1 MLSCELPVFL
11 AYFSLIDHI
20 RQWFDMKTTKFL
32 LVVVVLVAFVA
43 LVPSE
48 AEVCHRWVKLNKSP
62 VCFGAKGNTYGS
74 FTYGKN
80 IFVSSFMLVH
90 RSGTVTCN
98 SKDHSYWGCSVDHA
112 KIATVITD
120 GKKRVLAPTLTGKPS
135 WYNLPGY
142 TSSSSA
148 LVFCVQPKT
157 PLCVFSTTEIRL
169 WYAED
174 LYDQSESDNGGKTCA
189 DVYASLALDW
199 SMPGKRFSTFEWP
212 HHSVS
217 GMYQSKDSVHDFNN
231 SSFCSFYTVL
241 WYFVP

>member
-1 MLSCELPVFL
+1 
-11 AYFSLIDHI
+11 
-20 RQWFDMKTTKFL
+20 MKTTKFL

-43 LVPSE
+43 PVPSE

-74 FTYGKN
+74 FTCGTN

-98 SKDHSYWGCSVDHA
+98 GKLHSYWGCTPNSA
-112 KIATVITD
+112 NIGAVITD
-120 GKKRVLAPTLTGKPS
+120 GKNRLLAPAVAAGKP
-135 WYNLPGY
+135 WYQLPGY

-169 WYAED
+169 WYGED
-174 LYDQSESDNGGKTCA
+174 LYGSTESDNGGKTCA
-189 DVYASLALDW
+189 DVYASLA
-199 SMPGKRFSTFEWP
+199 
-212 HHSVS
+212 
-217 GMYQSKDSVHDFNN
+217 
-231 SSFCSFYTVL
+231 
-241 WYFVP
+241 